1 MGEGLLYEA
10 LTHFLHAIG
19 EEVEEVERV
28 CEKGL
33 FSGAE
38 SSTLCSNIF
47 VMEMIG
53 DMCMQQKSR
62 RVALI
67 TGGSRG
73 IGAETALALAD
84 HGYDIALTYRN
95 KAARAKDVVVAVTQR
110 NVRGL
115 ALACDMTHAG
125 EIAFFFQSLRQW
137 TDQLDVV
144 VLNASG
150 GLERELVAADPQY
163 AMHINRD
170 AQLQFIDAALPLLS
184 REGVIVF
191 VTSHWA
197 HLYGRL
203 QQLPAYEP
211 IAESK
216 FAGEQALRARQ
227 KEFAARDIRLI
238 VVTGDL
244 IEGTITPKLLER
256 TTPGLIEQ
264 RRSSKGALPTAAEM
278 GREIASAAMNTELA
292 SGSTVVVGV
301 ALQAMLFDT

>member
-1 MGEGLLYEA
+1 M
-10 LTHFLHAIG
+10 
-19 EEVEEVERV
+19 
-28 CEKGL
+28 
-33 FSGAE
+33 
-38 SSTLCSNIF
+38 
-47 VMEMIG
+47 MEILG
-53 DMCMQQKSR
+53 DLCMQQKSR

-84 HGYDIALTYRN
+84 NGYDVALTYRN
-95 KAARAKDVVVAVTQR
+95 KAARAQDVVAAVTQH

-115 ALACDMTHAG
+115 ALACDMTHAS
-125 EIAFFFQSLRQW
+125 EIASLFQGLKQW
-137 TDQLDVV
+137 TDKLDVV

-150 GLERELVAADPQY
+150 GLERDLVAADPQY

-184 REGVIVF
+184 RGGVIVF

-197 HLYGRL
+197 HLYG
-203 QQLPAYEP
+203 QMEQLPAYEP

-216 FAGEQALRARQ
+216 YAGEQALRGRQ
-227 KEFAARDIRLI
+227 DEFAARDIRLI

-256 TTPGLIEQ
+256 TAPGLIEQ
-264 RRSSKGALPTAAEM
+264 RRTSKGALPTAAEM
-278 GREIASAAMNTELA
+278 GREIALAAMNTDLV
-292 SGSTVVVGV
+292 SGSTVVVG
-301 ALQAMLFDT
+301 ATL